1 MDWLA
6 YPEYTL
12 EDDLTSFV
20 LAPGLYYT
28 SRFVLQWMFCCQQKE
43 DKIKLFWIYWAG
55 WTLAVSNK
63 GKDMNIKVF
72 RIEWAA
78 SAMEMSVLAAS
89 NVANLIKVELVIYNV
104 TY

>member
-1 MDWLA
+1 
-6 YPEYTL
+6 
-12 EDDLTSFV
+12 
-20 LAPGLYYT
+20 
-28 SRFVLQWMFCCQQKE
+28 
-43 DKIKLFWIYWAG
+43 
-55 WTLAVSNK
+55 
-63 GKDMNIKVF
+63 MNIKVF